1 MTNSKNSTNNSSKS
15 DELYA
20 IAETSGQQF
29 WFEVNRYYDIDRLNA
44 KEKDKITLEKVLL
57 LKDNDSITIGKP
69 YVKDAKIELEVV
81 SHKRD
86 KKILV
91 YKMRPKKKTRRK
103 MGHRQELT
111 RVMVKSIKI
120 GKSVPKSSSKKE
132 ETVKKET
139 KPKSEKSTNLTILM
153 AHKKGTG
160 STRNGRDSNSKRLGV
175 KAYGGEKV
183 TAGSILIRQRGTSFL
198 PGINVGKGKDDTL
211 FALKEGTVSFESI
224 KRNLR
229 NRKRVNIVI

>member
-1 MTNSKNSTNNSSKS
+1 MKTSKNPKNNSKS

-29 WFEVNRYYDIDRLNA
+29 WFEVDRYYDIDRLNA
-44 KEKDKITLEKVLL
+44 IEKEKITLEKVLL
-57 LKDNDSITIGKP
+57 LKDKDSITVGKP

-111 RVMVKSIKI
+111 RVMVKSISI
-120 GKSVPKSSSKKE
+120 GKSVPKSSSKK

-139 KPKSEKSTNLTILM
+139 KPKSEKSTN
-153 AHKKGTG
+153 
-160 STRNGRDSNSKRLGV
+160 
-175 KAYGGEKV
+175 
-183 TAGSILIRQRGTSFL
+183 
-198 PGINVGKGKDDTL
+198 
-211 FALKEGTVSFESI
+211 
-224 KRNLR
+224 
-229 NRKRVNIVI
+229 

>member
-1 MTNSKNSTNNSSKS
+1 MTNSKNSPNNSQSN
-15 DELYA
+15 ELYA

-44 KEKDKITLEKVLL
+44 KEKDKITLENVLL
-57 LKDNDSITIGKP
+57 LKDKNSITIGKP

-111 RVMVKSIKI
+111 RVMVKSISI
-120 GKSVPKSSSKKE
+120 GKSAPKSSLKKE
-132 ETVKKET
+132 TANKET
-139 KPKSEKSTNLTILM
+139 KPKSEKSTN
-153 AHKKGTG
+153 
-160 STRNGRDSNSKRLGV
+160 
-175 KAYGGEKV
+175 
-183 TAGSILIRQRGTSFL
+183 
-198 PGINVGKGKDDTL
+198 
-211 FALKEGTVSFESI
+211 
-224 KRNLR
+224 
-229 NRKRVNIVI
+229 

>member
-1 MTNSKNSTNNSSKS
+1 MTNSKKPSNNSSKNN
-15 DELYA
+15 ELYA

-57 LKDNDSITIGKP
+57 FKDKDSITVGTP

-81 SHKRD
+81 AHKRD

-111 RVMVKSIKI
+111 RVMVKSISI
-120 GKSVPKSSSKKE
+120 GNTTPKPKSSSKKE
-132 ETVKKET
+132 TIKKET
-139 KPKSEKSTNLTILM
+139 KPKSAKSTN
-153 AHKKGTG
+153 
-160 STRNGRDSNSKRLGV
+160 
-175 KAYGGEKV
+175 
-183 TAGSILIRQRGTSFL
+183 
-198 PGINVGKGKDDTL
+198 
-211 FALKEGTVSFESI
+211 
-224 KRNLR
+224 
-229 NRKRVNIVI
+229 

>member
-1 MTNSKNSTNNSSKS
+1 MTNSKNSSNNSSES
-15 DELYA
+15 IELYA

-29 WFEVNRYYDIDRLNA
+29 WFEVDRYYDIDRLNA
-44 KEKDKITLEKVLL
+44 KEKDKITLEKVLV
-57 LKDNDSITIGKP
+57 LKDNESITIGKP

-120 GKSVPKSSSKKE
+120 GKVAPKSSSKKE

-139 KPKSEKSTNLTILM
+139 KPKSEKSTN
-153 AHKKGTG
+153 
-160 STRNGRDSNSKRLGV
+160 
-175 KAYGGEKV
+175 
-183 TAGSILIRQRGTSFL
+183 
-198 PGINVGKGKDDTL
+198 
-211 FALKEGTVSFESI
+211 
-224 KRNLR
+224 
-229 NRKRVNIVI
+229 

>member
-1 MTNSKNSTNNSSKS
+1 MTNSKNTTNNSKCN
-15 DELYA
+15 ELYA

-29 WFEVNRYYDIDRLNA
+29 WFEVDRYYDIDRLNA

-57 LKDNDSITIGKP
+57 LKDKDSITVGKP

-120 GKSVPKSSSKKE
+120 GKSTSKSSSKKE
-132 ETVKKET
+132 ETFKKET
-139 KPKSEKSTNLTILM
+139 KPKSEKSKN
-153 AHKKGTG
+153 
-160 STRNGRDSNSKRLGV
+160 
-175 KAYGGEKV
+175 
-183 TAGSILIRQRGTSFL
+183 
-198 PGINVGKGKDDTL
+198 
-211 FALKEGTVSFESI
+211 
-224 KRNLR
+224 
-229 NRKRVNIVI
+229 

>member
-1 MTNSKNSTNNSSKS
+1 MTNSKNSSNNSSES
-15 DELYA
+15 NELYA

-29 WFEVNRYYDIDRLNA
+29 WFEVDRYYDIDRLNA
-44 KEKDKITLEKVLL
+44 KEKDKITLEKVLV
-57 LKDNDSITIGKP
+57 LKNKESITIGKP

-120 GKSVPKSSSKKE
+120 GESVPKSSSKKE

-139 KPKSEKSTNLTILM
+139 KPNSEKSTN
-153 AHKKGTG
+153 
-160 STRNGRDSNSKRLGV
+160 
-175 KAYGGEKV
+175 
-183 TAGSILIRQRGTSFL
+183 
-198 PGINVGKGKDDTL
+198 
-211 FALKEGTVSFESI
+211 
-224 KRNLR
+224 
-229 NRKRVNIVI
+229 

>member
-1 MTNSKNSTNNSSKS
+1 MTNSKNSSNNPSESN
-15 DELYA
+15 ELYA

-29 WFEVNRYYDIDRLNA
+29 WFEVDRYYDIDRLNA
-44 KEKDKITLEKVLL
+44 KEKDKIILEKVLV
-57 LKDNDSITIGKP
+57 LKDNESITIGKP

-120 GKSVPKSSSKKE
+120 GKSLSKSSSKKE
-132 ETVKKET
+132 ETVKKEA
-139 KPKSEKSTNLTILM
+139 KPKSEKPTN
-153 AHKKGTG
+153 
-160 STRNGRDSNSKRLGV
+160 
-175 KAYGGEKV
+175 
-183 TAGSILIRQRGTSFL
+183 
-198 PGINVGKGKDDTL
+198 
-211 FALKEGTVSFESI
+211 
-224 KRNLR
+224 
-229 NRKRVNIVI
+229 